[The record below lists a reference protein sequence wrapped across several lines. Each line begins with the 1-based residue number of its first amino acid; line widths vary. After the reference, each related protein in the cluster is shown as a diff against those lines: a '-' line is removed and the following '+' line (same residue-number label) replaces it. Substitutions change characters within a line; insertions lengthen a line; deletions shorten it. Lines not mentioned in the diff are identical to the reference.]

1 MPLTLHTAPVVL
13 AMTGAAMRDGAVAVD
28 GDRIAAVGESAEI
41 AERFPG
47 ARVRRW
53 RGILTP
59 GLVNAHARLQYTD
72 FGNLA
77 ESGLPLAAWSAA
89 VERERAGYTEARWQE
104 SARRGVHLMLKS
116 GTTAVADVVT
126 EPAVLVPVA
135 RSGIG
140 GISYVEPSGEA
151 DTWRG
156 RLTGVLDAGSA
167 RASGVASGGPLLS
180 DCAAIARD
188 RGLRL
193 QALAPEHAEL
203 GLLGP
208 DTHAVFATRLDAAA
222 RALLRHRTVPVALCV
237 RAGRMLDAGDAPVA
251 ALLTEHSA
259 LALGT
264 GSLAETPSLDLW
276 EEAAAARALA
286 RAQGYSAPDL
296 DQRLVTAATVGGAT
310 ALGLPDAG
318 TLRPDTRA
326 DFAVFDVPTDGDPY
340 AALITHGAGS
350 CIGTV
355 LAGRMVHRR

>member
-13 AMTGAAMRDGAVAVD
+13 AMPGAALRDGAVAVD
-28 GDRIAAVGESAEI
+28 GDRIAAVGASAEI
-41 AERFPG
+41 AARFPD

-72 FGNLA
+72 FGHLA

-116 GTTAVADVVT
+116 GTTAVGDVVT

-151 DTWRG
+151 DTWRA
-156 RLTGVLDAGSA
+156 RLTGVLDAGSS
-167 RASGVASGGPLLS
+167 RVLGVASGGPLLPN
-180 DCAAIARD
+180 CLEIARD

-193 QALAPEHAEL
+193 QALAPEHGEL
-203 GLLGP
+203 ELMGP
-208 DTHAVFATRLDAAA
+208 DTHAVFATRIDAEA
-222 RALLRHRTVPVALCV
+222 RALLRHRTVPAALCV
-237 RAGRMLDAGDAPVA
+237 RAGRLLDAGDAPVA

-276 EEAAAARALA
+276 EEAAAARPLA
-286 RAQGYSAPDL
+286 RAQGYTAPDL

-318 TLRPDTRA
+318 TLRPGTRA
-326 DFAVFDVPTDGDPY
+326 DFAVFDVPTDGDPHT
-340 AALITHGAGS
+340 ALITHGAGS

>member
-13 AMTGAAMRDGAVAVD
+13 AMPGAALRDGAVAVD
-28 GDRIAAVGESAEI
+28 GDRIAAVGASAEI
-41 AERFPG
+41 AAHFPD

-72 FGNLA
+72 FGHLA

-116 GTTAVADVVT
+116 GTTAVGDVVT

-151 DTWRG
+151 DTWRA
-156 RLTGVLDAGSA
+156 RLTGVLDAGSS
-167 RASGVASGGPLLS
+167 RTLGVASGAPLLS
-180 DCAAIARD
+180 DCLAIARD

-193 QALAPEHAEL
+193 QALAPEHGEL
-203 GLLGP
+203 DLLGP
-208 DTHAVFATRLDAAA
+208 DTHAVFAAQLDAEA
-222 RALLRHRTVPVALCV
+222 RALLRHRTVPAALCV
-237 RAGRMLDAGDAPVA
+237 RAGPPARCRRRPRRRPPHRAHP
-251 ALLTEHSA
+251 

-286 RAQGYSAPDL
+286 LAQGYTAPDL
-296 DQRLVTAATVGGAT
+296 DERLVTAATVGGAT

-326 DFAVFDVPTDGDPY
+326 DFAVFDVPTDGDPHT
-340 AALITHGAGS
+340 ALITHGAGR